1 MIKPL
6 PKLKMQAGG
15 RKRKGVRWLTAFTIS
30 LVLAIPMFAIGQE
43 ISLSRQA
50 GLLKD
55 FLKEIKRQS
64 GYDYVYNANQVNDE
78 MEIVYYAN
86 GESLEK
92 VLSRSLGQADLEFSI
107 QDEMIIINPK
117 SGRATLQASRA
128 AQQYN
133 YSGQVKDDTGVGLP
147 GVTVKVNEQ
156 QTVVVTDEKGLF
168 SFQQTVDEVTVELSM
183 IGFKTIQYDLR
194 PDVAADILME
204 GDISALEEVMVV
216 GYGVQKRKNLTAAV
230 SQVSSEE
237 ITRAPVQNLSNMLT
251 GKLPGLTSI
260 QNSGMPGQDGTSLLV
275 RGVNSF
281 TGSNSPMI
289 LVDGVP
295 RLIDYVNPND
305 VESVTVLKDAAAA
318 IYGIQGANGVILI
331 TTKKGFDGAAKIQ
344 YDGSTTLN
352 QNTAMPEMLNAA
364 DYMYWHNKARSM
376 DGLTPLW
383 DAEIQNRVMTNDSTS
398 IWGQTDWMDLIFRT
412 GVTQNHNI
420 SASGGSEKTKYYTS
434 LGLMDQEGTLIN
446 TDMRRF
452 NVRGNLDVE
461 VAKKLNLEVNLS
473 GHRVD
478 RHWPGTAVGSQ
489 TEFNPIRQAINS
501 IPIIKSEYQGFPT
514 GWTGSSYKVNGY
526 AALNESGYNDMTN
539 WTFDSSVKLEY
550 DAAGISENLR
560 NLKISIFG
568 AYNYSNTINSNYARF
583 YQLYTLNPLLEEGIS
598 GASGFSEDN
607 VYSKS
612 SSWGDFYLW
621 RPEINYTNDFGKHH
635 VGAMLLFEAKQ
646 SYSNTMTGTKRGY
659 YSDEP
664 VDLSLGTTLPET
676 PISGSHVYSGGQVS
690 YVGRV
695 NYAYNAT
702 YLAELAF
709 RYDGSYIFAPENR
722 WGFFPS
728 ASVAWVISNEKFFQE
743 NVNDVNMLK
752 LRASYGNTG
761 NDAISPFQH
770 NSLFALANNSMVF
783 GGQAVSQFYSTN
795 PYLYRNLTWASTD
808 NYNLGLDV
816 ELWNGKLGAEFNV
829 FYKLT
834 KDILESQGGNYPPS
848 LGGYYP
854 SFVNSGRVENKGF
867 ELSIRHSNVID
878 ENWSYSVDGHVAY
891 AKNKVLSRIVTDNVP
906 NYRAPIGESIGARY
920 GFEALGLF
928 QTLEELDAYPAAPSG
943 FLRLGD
949 LKYRDVNGDGIIS
962 SQFDYMKIGYGGIPE
977 FNFGLNLDLNYKA
990 LSLSMLW
997 QGVTHVDY
1005 ELSGAYD
1012 SGVIASTVY
1021 TDHFSANGNSPY
1033 YLTERAWTLENT
1045 NAEYPRLSTVA
1056 NGNNAWQSS
1065 WWVVNGEYLRLK
1077 NVNLSFTLPADLL
1090 SRTPFSGLRLYVAGT
1105 NLLTFSHFKYVDPES
1120 PSVSNGYYPQQKTY
1134 SLGLNVT
1141 F

>member
-1 MIKPL
+1 MIPNFND
-6 PKLKMQAGG
+6 G
-15 RKRKGVRWLTAFTIS
+15 RKRRDFRWRTCFAIALA
-30 LVLAIPMFAIGQE
+30 LVIPMFAIGQE
-43 ISLSRQA
+43 ISLNRQA
-50 GLLKD
+50 SSLKN
-55 FLKEIKRQS
+55 FLKEIKRQT
-64 GYDYVYNANQVNDE
+64 GYDYVYNAKQIDDE
-78 MEIVYYAN
+78 VEVVYYAN
-86 GESLEK
+86 DESLEK
-92 VLSRSLGQADLEFSI
+92 VLERSLGQVDLEFSI
-107 QDEMIIINPK
+107 ADQIIVINPK
-117 SGRATLQASRA
+117 QTTTAVQSSSVN
-128 AQQYN
+128 QQYT
-133 YSGQVKDDTGVGLP
+133 YSGQVKDDTGLGLP
-147 GVTVKVNEQ
+147 GVTVKIGDQ
-156 QTVVVTDEKGLF
+156 QDVVVTDEDGF
-168 SFQQTVDEVTVELSM
+168 FNFQRPADQVTIELSM
-183 IGFKTIQYDLR
+183 IGFKTLYYELT
-194 PDVAADILME
+194 PNVPADILME
-204 GDISALEEVMVV
+204 GDVSALEEVMVV

-230 SQVSSEE
+230 SQVSAEE

-260 QNSGMPGQDGTSLLV
+260 QSSGMPGQDGTALLV

-331 TTKKGFDGAAKIQ
+331 TTKKGFDGPAKIQ
-344 YDGSTTLN
+344 YDGATTFN

-364 DYMYWHNKARSM
+364 DYMYWHNKARAM
-376 DGLTPLW
+376 DGLTPYW
-383 DAEIQNRVMTNDSTS
+383 DAEIQNKVMSNDSTS
-398 IWGQTDWMDLIFRT
+398 IWGQTDWMDKIFKT
-412 GVTQNHNI
+412 GMTQNHNI
-420 SASGGSEKTKYYTS
+420 SASGGSDKTRYYTS
-434 LGLMDQEGTLIN
+434 LGMMDQEGTLIN
-446 TDMRRF
+446 TSMRRI

-461 VAKKLNLEVNLS
+461 VAKKLNLIVNLS

-478 RHWPGTAVGSQ
+478 RDWPGTAIGSQ

-501 IPIIKSEYQGFPT
+501 IPIIKSEYQGLPT

-526 AALNESGYNDMTN
+526 AALNESGYNDMSN
-539 WTFDSSVKLEY
+539 WTFDSSLKLEY
-550 DAAGISENLR
+550 DAAGISESLE

-583 YQLYTLNPLLEEGIS
+583 YELYTINPLLEEGIS

-635 VGAMLLFEAKQ
+635 VGAMFLFEAKQ
-646 SYSNTMTGTKRGY
+646 SFSNTMTGTKRGY
-659 YSDEP
+659 FSDEP
-664 VDLSLGTTLPET
+664 VDLSLGTTLPEV
-676 PISGSHVYSGGQVS
+676 PITGSHVYSDGQVS

-695 NYAYNAT
+695 NYGYDAT

-728 ASVAWVISNEKFFQE
+728 ASVAWVISNENFFQE
-743 NVNDVNMLK
+743 NVNNVSMLK

-770 NSLFALANNSMVF
+770 NSLFAIANNSMVL
-783 GGQAVSQFYSTN
+783 GGQAISQFYSTN

-808 NYNLGLDV
+808 NYNVGVDV

-834 KDILESQGGNYPPS
+834 KDILESQGGNYPSS

-854 SFVNSGRVENKGF
+854 SFVNSGKVENKGF
-867 ELSIRHSNVID
+867 EVSLRHSNVID
-878 ENWSYSVDGHVAY
+878 QDWSYSVDGHIAY
-891 AKNKVLSRIVTDNVP
+891 AKNKVLSRIVSDNVP
-906 NYRAPIGESIGARY
+906 SYRAAIGESIGARY
-920 GFEALGLF
+920 GYEALGLF
-928 QTLEELDAYPAAPSG
+928 QSAEEIDDYPAAPSG

-962 SQFDYMKIGYGGIPE
+962 SQFDYIKTGYGSIPE
-977 FNFGLNLDLNYKA
+977 FNFALNLGVNYKA

-997 QGVTHVDY
+997 QGVTNVDY
-1005 ELSGAYD
+1005 ELSGAYN

-1021 TDHFSANGNSPY
+1021 TEHFAANGNSPY
-1033 YLTERAWTLENT
+1033 YLTEGAWTPENT
-1045 NAEYPRLSTVA
+1045 NADYPRLSTVA

-1077 NVNLSFTLPADLL
+1077 NINLSFNLPGDLL
-1090 SRTPFSGLRLYVAGT
+1090 TRTPFTGVRIYVAGT